1 MRHLA
6 EAVFAVLV
14 GAASPAAAG
23 DKFWHTL
30 ATVGQIG
37 IPVSAA
43 GISLHEHDYS
53 GLLALGETEA
63 LTIGSTQALK
73 YAVDETR
80 PNGGRHSFP
89 SGHTSTAAAGAGYL
103 LARYGWQVGVPF
115 QLFTGLVA
123 YSRVRT
129 RDHFWYDVV
138 AGAAIGEGSAFL
150 FTRRLN
156 DRTRLSAYG
165 DTGGGGISFA
175 MRF

>member
-1 MRHLA
+1 MRFRTA
-6 EAVFAVLV
+6 FFALLV

-138 AGAAIGEGSAFL
+138 AGAAIGEGSGFL
-150 FTRRLN
+150 LTTRR
-156 DRTRLSAYG
+156 DG
-165 DTGGGGISFA
+165 DVRVLPWGDSSGGGASLA